1 KEEQPWY
8 VDSGCSKHMTGDK
21 SLFIDLKEVDGGKV
35 TFGDNNKAKI
45 CGIGSIGNNFST
57 LIENV
62 LYVVGLKHNLL
73 SVSQLCDKG
82 YKVNFES
89 SLCHI
94 IDASTN
100 IVKFVGQ
107 RQGNVYVVYLKEMFS
122 KDVCF
127 NANNLEPAT
136 TCVAN
141 SFVLGTP
148 ICITPDLV
156 AETLGIPN
164 EGITNFHDIGKTEA
178 LGICL
183 EQPNVNPIMN
193 VTSSHLPIASKIILL
208 LVTNT
213 FLPKEGSHTLPS
225 ERDLKFVACV
235 KNGTQI
241 NLPYLIVNHLL
252 SRPNHTPY
260 PMLLSRIISTVLAS
274 FNIDIPDDEQ
284 SVKPSHKH
292 LVNNGGLRHCGIVF
306 EGGEWVKMQGRGREQ
321 ARAQANVGGGDDD
334 EEEEDDPQQYEM
346 YEMRP
351 NVGNSSGSS
360 SRPTLDSLMARMG
373 IAQADMEFIKGEMHQ
388 FREGQVNI
396 LQGQADIRQGQADIL
411 QWLHNAFPH
420 HPPPS

>member
-1 KEEQPWY
+1 HTIYPR
-8 VDSGCSKHMTGDK
+8 
-21 SLFIDLKEVDGGKV
+21 L
-35 TFGDNNKAKI
+35 
-45 CGIGSIGNNFST
+45 
-57 LIENV
+57 
-62 LYVVGLKHNLL
+62 
-73 SVSQLCDKG
+73 
-82 YKVNFES
+82 
-89 SLCHI
+89 
-94 IDASTN
+94 
-100 IVKFVGQ
+100 VK
-107 RQGNVYVVYLKEMFS
+107 MFY
-122 KDVCF
+122 
-127 NANNLEPAT
+127 ANLETST
-136 TCVAN
+136 TCIAN
-141 SFVLGTP
+141 SFVLGTS

-193 VTSSHLPIASKIILL
+193 VTSSHLPIASRIILL

-274 FNIDIPDDEQ
+274 FNIDIPDDEH

-292 LVNNGGLRHCGIVF
+292 LVNKAGLRHCGIVF
-306 EGGEWVKMQGRGREQ
+306 DDGEWVKMQGRGRERVREQ
-321 ARAQANVGGGDDD
+321 EPVRVGDDD
-334 EEEEDDPQQYEM
+334 DDEEDDPQQYEM
-346 YEMRP
+346 RP
-351 NVGNSSGSS
+351 SARAGSSS
-360 SRPTLDSLMARMG
+360 SRPTLDSLMDRMD

-388 FREGQVNI
+388 FREGQANI
-396 LQGQADIRQGQADIL
+396 LQGQADIL
-411 QWLHNAFPH
+411 QWLQNTFPQ
-420 HPPPS
+420 HPHPS

>member
-1 KEEQPWY
+1 MFY
-8 VDSGCSKHMTGDK
+8 
-21 SLFIDLKEVDGGKV
+21 
-35 TFGDNNKAKI
+35 A
-45 CGIGSIGNNFST
+45 
-57 LIENV
+57 
-62 LYVVGLKHNLL
+62 NLAT
-73 SVSQLCDKG
+73 S
-82 YKVNFES
+82 
-89 SLCHI
+89 
-94 IDASTN
+94 
-100 IVKFVGQ
+100 
-107 RQGNVYVVYLKEMFS
+107 
-122 KDVCF
+122 
-127 NANNLEPAT
+127 T
-136 TCVAN
+136 TCIAN

-164 EGITNFHDIGKTEA
+164 EGITNFHDIGKTKA

-183 EQPNVNPIMN
+183 EQPNVNPLMN
-193 VTSSHLPIASKIILL
+193 VTSSHLPIASRIILL

-274 FNIDIPDDEQ
+274 FNIDILDDEQ

-292 LVNNGGLRHCGIVF
+292 LVKKAGLRHCGIVF
-306 EGGEWVKMQGRGREQ
+306 EDGEWVKMQGRGRERVREQ
-321 ARAQANVGGGDDD
+321 EPIRVGDDD
-334 EEEEDDPQQYEM
+334 DEEEDDPQQYEM
-346 YEMRP
+346 RP
-351 NVGNSSGSS
+351 SAGPSSRSR
-360 SRPTLDSLMARMG
+360 RPTLDSLMARMD

-388 FREGQVNI
+388 FREGQASI
-396 LQGQADIRQGQADIL
+396 LQVQADLRQGQADIL
-411 QWLHNAFPH
+411 QLLQNAFPQ